1 MALVS
6 SVKNVVENAKST
18 SSLVLINH
26 FDRVVSDN
34 TVNLDVSIPG
44 MGLNLT
50 YAITD
55 EKFNEGMQN
64 GGFDGVALIIVEEL
78 RKSLDILIGAMK
90 PQVESN

>member
-6 SVKNVVENAKST
+6 SVKSVVENAKST

-34 TVNLDVSIPG
+34 TVNLDVSIPS

-50 YAITD
+50 YSITD

-90 PQVESN
+90 PQVENN

>member
-6 SVKNVVENAKST
+6 SVKSVVENTKST

-34 TVNLDVSIPG
+34 TVNLDVSIPSV
-44 MGLNLT
+44 GLNLT
-50 YAITD
+50 YSITD

-64 GGFDGVALIIVEEL
+64 GGFDGVALIIIEEL

-90 PQVESN
+90 PQVENN

>member
-6 SVKNVVENAKST
+6 SVKNVVESAKST

-34 TVNLDVSIPG
+34 TVNLDVSIPS

-50 YAITD
+50 YTITD

>member
-6 SVKNVVENAKST
+6 SVKSVVENAKST

-34 TVNLDVSIPG
+34 TVNLDVSIPS

-78 RKSLDILIGAMK
+78 RKSLDILISAMK
-90 PQVESN
+90 PQVENN

>member
-6 SVKNVVENAKST
+6 SVKNVVEKAKST

-34 TVNLDVSIPG
+34 TVNLDVTIPS
-44 MGLNLT
+44 MRLNLS
-50 YAITD
+50 YSITD

-90 PQVESN
+90 PQVENN

>member
-6 SVKNVVENAKST
+6 SVKSVVENAKGA

-34 TVNLDVSIPG
+34 TVNLDVSIPS

-78 RKSLDILIGAMK
+78 RKSLDILLGAMK
-90 PQVESN
+90 PQVENN

>member
-34 TVNLDVSIPG
+34 TVNLDVSIPS

-78 RKSLDILIGAMK
+78 RKSLDILNGAMK

>member
-6 SVKNVVENAKST
+6 SVKNVVESAKST

-34 TVNLDVSIPG
+34 TVNLDVSIPS

-78 RKSLDILIGAMK
+78 RKSLDILISAMK
-90 PQVESN
+90 PQVENN

>member
-34 TVNLDVSIPG
+34 TVRLDVSIPS
-44 MGLNLT
+44 MSLNLN
-50 YAITD
+50 YNITD

-90 PQVESN
+90 PQVENN

>member
-6 SVKNVVENAKST
+6 SVKNVVENAKGA

-34 TVNLDVSIPG
+34 TVRLDVSIPS
-44 MGLNLT
+44 MGLNLN
-50 YAITD
+50 YNITD

-90 PQVESN
+90 PQVENN